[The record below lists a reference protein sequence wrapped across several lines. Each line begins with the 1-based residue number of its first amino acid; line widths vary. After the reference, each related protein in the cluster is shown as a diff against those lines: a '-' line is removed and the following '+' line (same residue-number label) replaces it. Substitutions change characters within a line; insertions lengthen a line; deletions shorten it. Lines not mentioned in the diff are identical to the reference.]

1 MHVPLHLAE
10 KPGTNVALTS
20 DEVNFLIDT
29 AIPIITNQPT
39 LLELEAP
46 LQLVGD
52 IHGQFHDLLR
62 LFEHC
67 GWPPDANYLFLGY
80 ARACARARERERE
93 RRDVPA

>member
-1 MHVPLHLAE
+1 M
-10 KPGTNVALTS
+10 ALTS
-20 DEVNFLIDT
+20 DDVNFLIDQS
-29 AIPIITNQPT
+29 IVNFSNQPT

-67 GWPPDANYLFLGY
+67 GFPPDANYLFLGY
-80 ARACARARERERE
+80 
-93 RRDVPA
+93 VLPAASRSCQPSR